1 MTSLTVTAGPQAA
14 APAEEPR
21 VFIRKGFIWDAEPA
35 YLFDIDGTLLRS
47 QDRIHVTSFFSSV
60 KSVMGREL
68 DLDPVVLSGN
78 TDPGILRD
86 AFRAA
91 QLEDSEWHPVLEDIL
106 DAMRNDVL
114 AQRDTM
120 QVRVMPGVEA
130 TLKHLQAKG
139 AALGVATGNLESIGW
154 LKIELAGLR
163 NWFSFGG
170 FSDRFIV
177 RAEMIGHAA
186 ALARAIVGADA
197 SVCVVGDTPF
207 DISAAQANSL
217 PVIAVATGRYSFEEL
232 MECNP
237 DACATTLEAL
247 MDGTRRRA

>member
-14 APAEEPR
+14 APTEELR
-21 VFIRKGFIWDAEPA
+21 VFIRKDFIWDAEPA

-106 DAMRNDVL
+106 DALRNDVL
-114 AQRDTM
+114 RLSAAVPPKRRQEPAQGR
-120 QVRVMPGVEA
+120 
-130 TLKHLQAKG
+130 
-139 AALGVATGNLESIGW
+139 
-154 LKIELAGLR
+154 
-163 NWFSFGG
+163 
-170 FSDRFIV
+170 
-177 RAEMIGHAA
+177 
-186 ALARAIVGADA
+186 ARAGKRGQRG
-197 SVCVVGDTPF
+197 SP
-207 DISAAQANSL
+207 
-217 PVIAVATGRYSFEEL
+217 
-232 MECNP
+232 
-237 DACATTLEAL
+237 
-247 MDGTRRRA
+247 RRRSSLASRAHVNRSSQFSCAAPSLVQ